1 MDAGVC
7 AGSWQSHG
15 ANFGWTRR
23 MGADE
28 LTELAGVLKKTFKF
42 LTFYQKWIADF
53 PSDSSNQPKTN

>member
-1 MDAGVC
+1 
-7 AGSWQSHG
+7 
-15 ANFGWTRR
+15 

-53 PSDSSNQPKTN
+53 PSDSSNQPKTNWL